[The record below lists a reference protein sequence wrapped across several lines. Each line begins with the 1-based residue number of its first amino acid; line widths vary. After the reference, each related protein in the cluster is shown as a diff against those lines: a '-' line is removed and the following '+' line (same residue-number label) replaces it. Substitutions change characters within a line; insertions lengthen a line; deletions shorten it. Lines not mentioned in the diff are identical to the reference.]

1 MGCAWALRQALPDHF
16 SYGLELVTSA
26 NITTVAMRKL
36 LAIAQ
41 IPSRLVNVNFMLEQQ
56 RITQMETSVELNQRV
71 GSILDQDELL
81 AEMAEIIRA
90 HQNTSRPSS
99 LSGLAESGRWCASK
113 SGGRTTNP

>member
-1 MGCAWALRQALPDHF
+1 
-16 SYGLELVTSA
+16 
-26 NITTVAMRKL
+26 MRKL

-56 RITQMETSVELNQRV
+56 RITQMKTSVELNQRV

-90 HQNTSRPSS
+90 RYEYEQAQLFVWSHSER
-99 LSGLAESGRWCASK
+99 
-113 SGGRTTNP
+113 TNP